1 MGDPALTN
9 RGFALQ
15 RNDYPAACGDHSDYV
30 CQYALTGGFR
40 MACEPTFLGIVA
52 GDWLQAGATVF
63 AVVGTILGT
72 LHIERKKREAGTQ
85 ENVSRIS
92 EVVTAI
98 ATAAGAIR
106 AGLPDDPTNFDDYA
120 RSLSMQTA
128 LKTALDMYHFVRA
141 DTKVKDL
148 KLWRALKTLDEAL
161 SNHGKT
167 VENELR
173 IFNAD
178 GHHTEV
184 FNINREKV
192 MAASIPIDT
201 AAKGVLAHT
210 E

>member
-1 MGDPALTN
+1 
-9 RGFALQ
+9 
-15 RNDYPAACGDHSDYV
+15 
-30 CQYALTGGFR
+30 

-72 LHIERKKREAGTQ
+72 LYIERRSREAGAL
-85 ENVSRIS
+85 EDVSRIV

-98 ATAAGAIR
+98 SNAAGAIR
-106 AGLPDDPTNFDDYA
+106 AGLPEDATNYDHYA

-128 LKTALDMYHFVRA
+128 LKSALDMYSYVRT

-148 KLWRALKTLDEAL
+148 KLWRALKTMDEVL
-161 SNHGKT
+161 SVHGGT
-167 VENELR
+167 VETELR
-173 IFNAD
+173 VFGRD
-178 GHHTEV
+178 GNHTKV

-192 MAASIPIDT
+192 MAASVPIER
-201 AAKGVLAHT
+201 AAQDVLAAAP